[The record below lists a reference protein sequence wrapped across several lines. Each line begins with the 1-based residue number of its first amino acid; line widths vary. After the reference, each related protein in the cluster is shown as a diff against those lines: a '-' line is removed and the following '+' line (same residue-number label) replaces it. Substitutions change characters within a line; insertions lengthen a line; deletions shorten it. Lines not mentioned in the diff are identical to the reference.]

1 MLRIARA
8 ILTFEL
14 ILGVFLSFVLDW
26 SDNHLLDAAWHPQAR
41 FGGVLLLF
49 FLAGASGI
57 ALWLLWRQSQEP
69 RVAIDTAALI
79 TGAFW
84 TPLFYVTAVLPG
96 ASVWAGTPVHEPHLM
111 GVLFLPN
118 LAVALLFLLAAAAAS
133 RIARIPDRPRKAVRR
148 SA

>member
-8 ILTFEL
+8 ILTIEL
-14 ILGVFLSFVLDW
+14 ILGVFLSFLLDW
-26 SDNHLLDAAWHPQAR
+26 SDNHLLHPMWHPHAR
-41 FGGVLLLF
+41 FHGALLLF

-79 TGAFW
+79 MAAFW
-84 TPLFYVTAVLPG
+84 TPLFYVTSVLPG
-96 ASVWAGTPVHEPHLM
+96 ATAWAGNPGGEPHIW

-118 LAVALLFLLAAAAAS
+118 LAVALLFLIFAAVAA
-133 RIARIPDRPRKAVRR
+133 RIARIPDPPRAAHSR
-148 SA
+148 